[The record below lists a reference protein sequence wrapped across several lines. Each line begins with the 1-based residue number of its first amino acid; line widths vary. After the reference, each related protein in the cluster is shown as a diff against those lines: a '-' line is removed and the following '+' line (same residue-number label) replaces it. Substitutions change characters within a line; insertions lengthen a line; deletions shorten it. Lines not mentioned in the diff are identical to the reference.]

1 MGKDI
6 FRRLQEQLD
15 KYSLGFPATN
25 SGIEIKI
32 LKYLF
37 TKQDAEMFLNLTQRV
52 ETPEQIAERASIPVA
67 EVADKL
73 SDMADR
79 GLLFRFK
86 KDNAVKYGAIP
97 FVHGLFEF
105 QVTRLDRH
113 MAGLVKKYMEEGFE
127 NYLADSAAGFF
138 RTIPVRHSI
147 DTRQIIAS
155 YEDASE
161 ILKKV
166 QKIVVAECICRK
178 LSDLTDG
185 NCDKPRE
192 VCFMFGSMGQYYL
205 DQKMGREVDLDEA
218 LEILKKAQ
226 EAGLVTNPASSQNP
240 GGMCNCCGDCCGV
253 LIALNKHPRPA
264 EMVFSN
270 YFAEIEKDL
279 CSGCGICE
287 EKCQMGAITINEEN
301 IASINLDRCI
311 GCGLCVVACPVE
323 AAVLKSKP
331 AEKRLI
337 PPATTAEQM
346 YEMVRKRGII

>member
-6 FRRLQEQLD
+6 FRQLQEQLD
-15 KYSLGFPATN
+15 KYSLGFPATD

-32 LKYLF
+32 LKNLF
-37 TKQDAEMFLNLTQRV
+37 TRQHAEMFLNLTQRL
-52 ETPEQIAERASIPVA
+52 ETTEQIAARVKMPAA

-79 GLLFRFK
+79 GLLFRLK
-86 KDNAVKYGAIP
+86 KNNTVKYGAIP

-105 QVTRLDRH
+105 QVDRLDRH
-113 MAGLVKKYMEEGFE
+113 MAGLVRKYMEEGFE

-138 RTIPVRHSI
+138 RTIPVQHSI
-147 DTRQIIAS
+147 DTQQIIAP
-155 YEDASE
+155 YEDAKE
-161 ILKKV
+161 ILKKAN
-166 QKIVVAECICRK
+166 KIVVAECICRK
-178 LSDLTDG
+178 TSNLIEMG
-185 NCDKPRE
+185 CDKPRE

-264 EMVFSN
+264 EMVLSN
-270 YFAEIEKDL
+270 YFAEIEKDS

-301 IASINLDRCI
+301 TASINLDRCI
-311 GCGLCVVACPVE
+311 GCGLCVIACPVD
-323 AAVLKSKP
+323 AVRLKPKP